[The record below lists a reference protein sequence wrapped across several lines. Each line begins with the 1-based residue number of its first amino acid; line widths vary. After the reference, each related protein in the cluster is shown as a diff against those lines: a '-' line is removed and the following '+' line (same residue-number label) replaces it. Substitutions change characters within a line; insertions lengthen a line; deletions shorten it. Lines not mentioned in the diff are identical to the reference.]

1 MGHIFRPGITGC
13 RPGPNLILLDVCRD
27 RYIGL
32 GDAARDACLRLV
44 EGQPAAIGDPAIID
58 GLITR
63 DILRRVDG
71 NARPQLCPPATE
83 INNCALHAPASP
95 YSGAVLAAVAR
106 PAFALLALT
115 TRPPAGLRSS
125 LDPAPR
131 RPTHVRD
138 QTLAPTPTP
147 PPPAPAPTPPPQG

>member
-1 MGHIFRPGITGC
+1 MIRRPPRSTRTDTLFPYTTLFRS
-13 RPGPNLILLDVCRD
+13 
-27 RYIGL
+27 
-32 GDAARDACLRLV
+32 RDACLRLV

-106 PAFALLALT
+106 HAFAILELK
-115 TRPPAGLRSS
+115 TRPLAVILARLARAKRRLSS
-125 LDPAPR
+125 
-131 RPTHVRD
+131 VRD
-138 QTLAPTPTP
+138 DNSDLDRKSTRLNSSH
-147 PPPAPAPTPPPQG
+147 